1 MVNVRLGYV
10 VSSSIARSRTVCSKY
25 CGLCELCMSSG
36 FRLLF
41 VSQLYELYDLVEMR
55 VDRVVMYDSCHLL

>member
-1 MVNVRLGYV
+1 MSCRVLLQGQELCVQ
-10 VSSSIARSRTVCSKY
+10 SIADCESCVCHR
-25 CGLCELCMSSG
+25 GV
-36 FRLLF
+36 RLLF